1 MPAKQA
7 YLLEGGYLSLDK
19 SILLWGRGYGQV
31 EKVPAWMALLET
43 DKGWVLIDTGLNPEG
58 VLEPEKAWGERA
70 KVVRPELKPQDD
82 VRFRLREL
90 GLEVGD
96 IKYVINTHLHWDHTG
111 GNRFFTE
118 ATFFVQKAEYRFAY
132 WPDRHVQASYMRDH
146 FDCGVH
152 YETVEGDVEVLPG
165 ITVLHT
171 PGHTPGHQS
180 ILVKL
185 ASGDYLLFAGDAI
198 YTMDNLTEM
207 LPPGNS
213 WDPSASMAS
222 LQKLKTIQALTGA
235 FLLPAHDLELWAGI
249 PKSPTS
255 LTGWVEKGQSKK

>member
-1 MPAKQA
+1 MAVKQV
-7 YLLEGGYLSLDK
+7 YLLDGGYMYLDK
-19 SILLWGRGYGQV
+19 SILLWGRGYGQQQ
-31 EKVPAWMALLET
+31 KIPACMALLVT
-43 DKGWVLIDTGLNPEG
+43 DDGWILIDTGLNPQG

-70 KVVRPELKPQDD
+70 KVVRPELTAQDD
-82 VRFRLREL
+82 VRSRLQEL
-90 GLEVGD
+90 GLVTRD
-96 IKYVINTHLHWDHTG
+96 IKYVIHTHMHWDHTG

-152 YETVEGDVEVLPG
+152 YETVEGDVEILPD

-180 ILVKL
+180 ILVL
-185 ASGDYLLFAGDAI
+185 TNGEYLLFAGDAV
-198 YTMDNLTEM
+198 YTLDNFTEM

-213 WDPSASMAS
+213 WDPLAAVAS
-222 LQKLKTIQALTGA
+222 LHKLKTIQALTDA
-235 FLLPAHDLELWAGI
+235 FLLPAHDLKFWAEM
-249 PKSPTS
+249 PKSPTP
-255 LTGWVEKGQSKK
+255 LRGVAGEKGGEK

>member
-1 MPAKQA
+1 MAVKQV
-7 YLLEGGYLSLDK
+7 YLLEGGYLYLDR
-19 SILLWGRGYGQV
+19 SILLWGRGYGQQQ
-31 EKVPAWMALLET
+31 KIPAYMALLET
-43 DKGWVLIDTGLNPEG
+43 DKGWVLIDTGLNPQG

-70 KVVRPELKPQDD
+70 KVVRPELKPEDD

-90 GLEVGD
+90 GLETKDV
-96 IKYVINTHLHWDHTG
+96 KYVIHTHLHWDHTG

-118 ATFFVQKAEYRFAY
+118 TTFLVQKAEYRFAY

-165 ITVLHT
+165 ITLLHT

-213 WDPSASMAS
+213 WDPSAAVAS

-235 FLLPAHDLELWAGI
+235 FLLPAHDLEFLAGI